1 MAEEIDYRTLN
12 EVQLKYE
19 LKKLEKRIL
28 RIAGDPLAAG
38 KGYRKFFRWAS
49 NKNSVDRV
57 REMMSDRSFIL
68 HLLFEKHCTP
78 AEVTR
83 LEKVN
88 ALLLD
93 LTNRTY
99 KRTASLARKVLSIP
113 REELDDDLTVEG
125 KLIPEFD
132 LPYSVLRLED
142 DNYYGS
148 DFVRMAAILQETEE
162 YQPGMAD
169 VRCYLGQIEN
179 FTPAITD
186 EELGC
191 ANTMDDG
198 TTWGEAWLRIPPLEH
213 IIICYALHALVTH
226 MNWSIPDVLRINDYK
241 IEVSLTVQ
249 QYSDQDRNRLWW
261 WSKYDFSRFKDVLL
275 KEAESR
281 EQDLPLETFILR
293 RARDYF
299 EDWADEALAEVGLS
313 DLDRYFRALYNK
325 INRSNNDPARTYPH
339 PDST

>member
-28 RIAGDPLAAG
+28 RITGDPLVTG

-57 REMMSDRSFIL
+57 REMMSGRSFIL

-78 AEVTR
+78 AEVAR

-88 ALLLD
+88 DLLLD

-99 KRTASLARKVLSIP
+99 KRTASLARKVLSTP

-125 KLIPEFD
+125 KFVPEFD

-148 DFVRMAAILQETEE
+148 DFARMAAILQETEE

-169 VRCYLGQIEN
+169 VRCYLDQIEN

-213 IIICYALHALVTH
+213 IIISYALHALVTH

-241 IEVSLTVQ
+241 IEVTLTVQ
-249 QYSDQDRNRLWW
+249 QFSDQNRNRLWW
-261 WSKYDFSRFKDVLL
+261 WRKYDFPRFREVLL

-281 EQDLPLETFILR
+281 EENLPMETFILKR
-293 RARDYF
+293 SRDYF
-299 EDWADEALAEVGLS
+299 EEWADDALAEVGLS
-313 DLDRYFRALYNK
+313 VLDRYFRVLYNK
-325 INRSNNDPARTYPH
+325 INRI
-339 PDST
+339 DS